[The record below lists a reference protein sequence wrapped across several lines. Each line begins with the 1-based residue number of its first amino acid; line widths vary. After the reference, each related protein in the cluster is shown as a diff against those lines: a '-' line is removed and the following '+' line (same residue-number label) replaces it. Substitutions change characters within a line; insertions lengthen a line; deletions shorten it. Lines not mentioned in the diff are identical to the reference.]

1 MNLRIKVL
9 SVMSKGEKRKDVFNL
24 KCPRIVFFLNW
35 LIKYRIFIYS
45 HYT

>member
-24 KCPRIVFFLNW
+24 KCPRIVFFFKLAYKIQN
-35 LIKYRIFIYS
+35 IYI
-45 HYT
+45 